1 VVRGFER
8 DEEQGVLQLVTLGCM
23 PGQGLQL
30 VDQVKKQKQ
39 GQKAQGHKD
48 NGADDFAVKQMT
60 HGFHGVAF

>member
-1 VVRGFER
+1 
-8 DEEQGVLQLVTLGCM
+8 VLQLVTLGCM